1 MDATIVWGIV
11 LNLVHTPYFVAL
23 HPSSFTFP
31 LNSFMEA
38 TVKGELGQFL
48 NQKISAESLS
58 SVDDIVLGY
67 IVSVLEQLGEDEEF
81 DVDEFAEIMAAY
93 IPGFDAVNRDDVYTW
108 MLDLTEKLVKTRT
121 SGNQNKEGP
130 DLTTEDDFN
139 SSSSSLK
146 ADVLLSDR
154 AVKESQ
160 TRNPSGQS
168 FLHGQ
173 AINDGVVEDSQVPI
187 SSDSKCHNQET
198 GVEQNMEKESSGN
211 GSFSEEVSV
220 LAEMFPESCSLE
232 IRNCLMVANGD
243 VESAVQLM
251 LLKGENTDDE
261 SKENC
266 PRVLDFSPKAHRP
279 SSKRQELQ
287 EAEQQNLK
295 EQMMARYGYVEVDQ
309 EDKAH
314 QPTLHKQEEKRLV
327 RYRNNQVVST
337 KGERFSYVKQEESEE
352 MKKTYVNIKPARKY
366 RFH

>member
-1 MDATIVWGIV
+1 MLLDFYT
-11 LNLVHTPYFVAL
+11 
-23 HPSSFTFP
+23 
-31 LNSFMEA
+31 SFMEA